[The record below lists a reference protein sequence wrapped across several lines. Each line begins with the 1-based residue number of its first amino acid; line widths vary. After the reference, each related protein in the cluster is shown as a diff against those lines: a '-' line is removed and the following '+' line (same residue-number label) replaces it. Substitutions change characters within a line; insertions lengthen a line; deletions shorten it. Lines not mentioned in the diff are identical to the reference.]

1 MSSLFL
7 PSLGAMPL
15 RTAFAGSPQPY
26 PVNHYAPGQ
35 IWVARASDAETLTT
49 RREPADA
56 PDLQALIAEP
66 ALDALRQS
74 RARLLVVR
82 DARQQALACGA
93 VLLREDCAE
102 LQHMAV
108 LPLRRGKGLGG
119 TQLGALEQEAMRAG
133 RPLLRVRSDVRE
145 HAGQRFFE
153 RLGFERC
160 GPFGAYRAD
169 PFTVYME
176 KLLG

>member
-1 MSSLFL
+1 MSWTIWKRRSARRMGRHCAAVLRRHGLARALRICLTMSSLFL

-82 DARQQALACGA
+82 DARQQALA
-93 VLLREDCAE
+93 
-102 LQHMAV
+102 
-108 LPLRRGKGLGG
+108 
-119 TQLGALEQEAMRAG
+119 
-133 RPLLRVRSDVRE
+133 
-145 HAGQRFFE
+145 
-153 RLGFERC
+153 
-160 GPFGAYRAD
+160 
-169 PFTVYME
+169 
-176 KLLG
+176 